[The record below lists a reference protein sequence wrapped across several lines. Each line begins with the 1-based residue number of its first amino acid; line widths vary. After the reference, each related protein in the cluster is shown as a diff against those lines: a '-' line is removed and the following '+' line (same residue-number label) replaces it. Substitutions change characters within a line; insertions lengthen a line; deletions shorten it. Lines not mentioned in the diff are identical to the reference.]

1 MVLDVNLVFV
11 RICETGGGYDTEA
24 AMRRLGLTAKIMILF
39 ALLGLAGALG
49 LASAL
54 RGFDEARRI
63 DAAAFSD
70 IRLAGSASLLS
81 SRIAAAALLSRVDA
95 DNSPEETAAMIGKL
109 DAAIDLVDAARAH
122 LISALPVTLRE
133 ANPTLDARIQTFI
146 AFQHGIVEIGQRV
159 SGKAALLEAGAAE
172 ARANVDEIVATTAA
186 LRDELARRAGETSLR
201 AGARAEAVRLRT
213 LLFAVCLP
221 LGGGLLALL
230 MLRSQL
236 TRPLRNLMDAI
247 RQAAASDCVVEVPH
261 QGRADEIGQLAR
273 VVRQF
278 SEVRAT
284 LVTRESE
291 ADDAR
296 RLEQLRNAE
305 LAGIADEFEARLGVL
320 LGEIGRASEV
330 LRMALQDA
338 AIRVHQIS
346 RSTETAAASVD
357 GAGIDARRSSEAAL
371 RLEFVVGQIN
381 AEVRRVSEMAT
392 EATREAA
399 GTHALVTRLS
409 ENAAQIRDV
418 VGIIDAVARQTNL
431 LALNATIEA
440 ARAGAHGRGFA
451 VVAAEVKTLANQASD
466 AAGRIV
472 SRIAQADEAL
482 SHAAEAV
489 SAIGVSVAAVEQTGT
504 EIATMVGSHVELLGS
519 LGETVARISDVTGTA
534 ALAMGEIAAANLQTV
549 GQADTGA
556 ASAQELDR
564 RINALQVEAAAF
576 VQRLRAA

>member
-1 MVLDVNLVFV
+1 MFV
-11 RICETGGGYDTEA
+11 CPCHMEGSYETEA
-24 AMRRLGLTAKIMILF
+24 AMRRLGLTAKIMIFF
-39 ALLGLAGALG
+39 ALLALAGALG

-81 SRIAAAALLSRVDA
+81 SRIAAAALLSRVDT
-95 DNSPEETAAMIGKL
+95 DSSPQEIEAMIGKL
-109 DAAIDLVDAARAH
+109 DAAIELVDAARAH
-122 LISALPVTLRE
+122 LMSALPASLRE
-133 ANPTLDARIQTFI
+133 ANPTLDARIRTFI
-146 AFQHGIVEIGQRV
+146 AFQHGIVDIGQRI
-159 SGKAALLEAGAAE
+159 SAKAALLEAGAIE
-172 ARANVDEIVATTAA
+172 ARTNVDEIVATTAA
-186 LRDELARRAGETSLR
+186 LRDELARRAGETSIR
-201 AGARAEAVRLRT
+201 AGARAEAVRMRT
-213 LLFAVCLP
+213 ILFAVFMP

-236 TRPLRNLMDAI
+236 TRPLRHLMEAI
-247 RQAAASDCVVEVPH
+247 RQAVASDRVIDVPH
-261 QGRADEIGQLAR
+261 RDRADEIGQLAR
-273 VVRQF
+273 VVRQL
-278 SEVRAT
+278 SEIRAT

-320 LGEIGRASEV
+320 LGEIGRSSEV
-330 LRMALQDA
+330 LRMALQDSA
-338 AIRVHQIS
+338 VRVHQIS

-357 GAGIDARRSSEAAL
+357 GAGVDARRSSEAAM
-371 RLEFVVGQIN
+371 RLDFVVSQIN
-381 AEVRRVSEMAT
+381 TEVRRVSEMAT

-399 GTHALVTRLS
+399 GTHALVTRLT

-440 ARAGAHGRGFA
+440 ARAGVHGRGFA

-482 SHAAEAV
+482 SHAADAV
-489 SAIGVSVAAVEQTGT
+489 SAIGASVAAVEQTGT

-534 ALAMGEIAAANLQTV
+534 AMAMGEIAAANLQTV

-556 ASAQELDR
+556 ASARELDQ
-564 RINALQVEAAAF
+564 RINALQAEAEAF
-576 VQRLRAA
+576 VRRLRAA

>member
-1 MVLDVNLVFV
+1 
-11 RICETGGGYDTEA
+11 
-24 AMRRLGLTAKIMILF
+24 MRRLGLTAKIMVFF

-70 IRLAGSASLLS
+70 IRLAGSTSLLS
-81 SRIAAAALLSRVDA
+81 SRIAAAALLSRVDT
-95 DNSPEETAAMIGKL
+95 DSSPQEIETMIGKL
-109 DAAIDLVDAARAH
+109 DAAIEQVDAARAH
-122 LISALPVTLRE
+122 LISALPANLRDT
-133 ANPTLDARIQTFI
+133 NPTLDARIKTFI
-146 AFQHGIVEIGQRV
+146 AFQHGIVDIGQRI
-159 SGKAALLEAGAAE
+159 SAKAALLEAGAAE
-172 ARANVDEIVATTAA
+172 ARANVDEIVATTAV
-186 LRDELARRAGETSLR
+186 LRDHLAKRASDASLR
-201 AGARAEAVRLRT
+201 AGARAEAVRFRT
-213 LLFAVCLP
+213 ILFAILLP
-221 LGGGLLALL
+221 LGGGLLGLL

-236 TRPLRNLMDAI
+236 TRPLRNLMQAI
-247 RQAAASDCVVEVPH
+247 GQAVASDRVIDVPH
-261 QGRADEIGQLAR
+261 RDRADEIGQLAR
-273 VVRQF
+273 VVRQL

-284 LVTRESE
+284 LVTHESE

-296 RLEQLRNAE
+296 RLEQRRNAE
-305 LAGIADEFEARLGVL
+305 LAGIADEFEARLGLL
-320 LGEIGRASEV
+320 LGEIGRSSEV

-338 AIRVHQIS
+338 AVRVHQIS

-357 GAGIDARRSSEAAL
+357 GAGVDARRSSEAAL
-371 RLEFVVGQIN
+371 RLDFVVSQIN
-381 AEVRRVSEMAT
+381 REVRRVSEMAT

-440 ARAGAHGRGFA
+440 ARAGVHGRGFA

-482 SHAAEAV
+482 SHAADAV
-489 SAIGVSVAAVEQTGT
+489 SAIGASVAAVEQTGT
-504 EIATMVGSHVELLGS
+504 EIAAMVGSHVELLGS

-556 ASAQELDR
+556 ASARELDG
-564 RINALQVEAAAF
+564 RINALQGEAEAF
-576 VQRLRAA
+576 VRRLRAA

>member
-1 MVLDVNLVFV
+1 MDG
-11 RICETGGGYDTEA
+11 EYETEA
-24 AMRRLGLTAKIMILF
+24 AMRRLGLTAKIMIFF
-39 ALLGLAGALG
+39 ALLALAGALG

-81 SRIAAAALLSRVDA
+81 SRIAAAALLSRVDM
-95 DNSPEETAAMIGKL
+95 DSSPQEIEAMVGKL
-109 DAAIDLVDAARAH
+109 DAAIELVDAARAH
-122 LISALPVTLRE
+122 LISALPASLRE
-133 ANPTLDARIQTFI
+133 ANPTLDARIKTFI
-146 AFQHGIVEIGQRV
+146 AFQHGIVDIGQRV
-159 SGKAALLEAGAAE
+159 SAKAALLEAGAAE
-172 ARANVDEIVATTAA
+172 ARINVDEIVATTAA
-186 LRDELARRAGETSLR
+186 LRDKLAKRAGEASIR
-201 AGARAEAVRLRT
+201 AGARAEAVRFRT
-213 LLFAVCLP
+213 ILLAIFLP
-221 LGGGLLALL
+221 LAGGLLALL

-236 TRPLRNLMDAI
+236 TRPLRNLMAAI
-247 RQAAASDCVVEVPH
+247 QQAVASDRIIEVPH
-261 QGRADEIGQLAR
+261 RERADEIGQLAR
-273 VVRQF
+273 VVRQL
-278 SEVRAT
+278 SEIRAT

-305 LAGIADEFEARLGVL
+305 LAGIADEFEARLGAL
-320 LGEIGRASEV
+320 LGEIGLASET
-330 LRMALQDA
+330 LRMALQDSA
-338 AIRVHQIS
+338 VRVHQIS

-371 RLEFVVGQIN
+371 RLDFVLGQIN
-381 AEVRRVSEMAT
+381 REVRRVSEMAT

-399 GTHALVTRLS
+399 GTHALVTSLT

-472 SRIAQADEAL
+472 RRIALADEAL

-489 SAIGVSVAAVEQTGT
+489 SAIGASVAAVEQTGT
-504 EIATMVGSHVELLGS
+504 EIATIVGSHVELLGS

-534 ALAMGEIAAANLQTV
+534 ALAMGEIATANLQTV

-564 RINALQVEAAAF
+564 QIDALQAEAEAF
-576 VQRLRAA
+576 VRRLRAA

>member
-1 MVLDVNLVFV
+1 MFV
-11 RICETGGGYDTEA
+11 RLCHMDGEYETEA
-24 AMRRLGLTAKIMILF
+24 AMRRLGLTAKIMIFF
-39 ALLGLAGALG
+39 ALLALAGALG

-81 SRIAAAALLSRVDA
+81 SRIAAAALLSRVDM
-95 DNSPEETAAMIGKL
+95 DSSPQEIEAMVGKL
-109 DAAIDLVDAARAH
+109 DAAIELVDAARAH
-122 LISALPVTLRE
+122 LISALPASLRE
-133 ANPTLDARIQTFI
+133 ANPTLDARIKTFI
-146 AFQHGIVEIGQRV
+146 AFQHGIVDIGQRV
-159 SGKAALLEAGAAE
+159 SAKAALLEAGAAE
-172 ARANVDEIVATTAA
+172 ARINVDEIVATTAA
-186 LRDELARRAGETSLR
+186 LRDKLAKRAGEASIR
-201 AGARAEAVRLRT
+201 AGARAEAVRFRT
-213 LLFAVCLP
+213 ILLAIFLP
-221 LGGGLLALL
+221 LAGGLLALL

-236 TRPLRNLMDAI
+236 TRPLRNLMAAI
-247 RQAAASDCVVEVPH
+247 QQAVASDRIIEVPH
-261 QGRADEIGQLAR
+261 RERADEIGQLAR
-273 VVRQF
+273 VVRQL
-278 SEVRAT
+278 SEIRAT

-305 LAGIADEFEARLGVL
+305 LAGIADEFEARLGAL
-320 LGEIGRASEV
+320 LGEIGLASET
-330 LRMALQDA
+330 LRMALQDSA
-338 AIRVHQIS
+338 VRVHQIS

-371 RLEFVVGQIN
+371 RLDFVLGQIN
-381 AEVRRVSEMAT
+381 REVRRVSEMAT

-399 GTHALVTRLS
+399 GTHALVTSLT

-472 SRIAQADEAL
+472 RRIALADEAL

-489 SAIGVSVAAVEQTGT
+489 SAIGASVAAVEQTGT
-504 EIATMVGSHVELLGS
+504 EIATIVGSHVELLGS

-534 ALAMGEIAAANLQTV
+534 ALAMGEIATANLQTV

-564 RINALQVEAAAF
+564 QIDALQAEAEAF
-576 VQRLRAA
+576 VRRLRAA

>member
-1 MVLDVNLVFV
+1 MD
-11 RICETGGGYDTEA
+11 GGYETEA
-24 AMRRLGLTAKIMILF
+24 TMRRLGLTAKIMVFF

-70 IRLAGSASLLS
+70 IRLAGSTSLLS
-81 SRIAAAALLSRVDA
+81 SRIAAAALLSRVDT
-95 DNSPEETAAMIGKL
+95 DSSPQEIETMIGKL
-109 DAAIDLVDAARAH
+109 DAAIEQVDAARAH
-122 LISALPVTLRE
+122 LISALPANLRDT
-133 ANPTLDARIQTFI
+133 NPTLDARIKTFI
-146 AFQHGIVEIGQRV
+146 AFQHGIVDIGQRI
-159 SGKAALLEAGAAE
+159 SAKAALLEAGAAE
-172 ARANVDEIVATTAA
+172 ARANVDEIVATTAV
-186 LRDELARRAGETSLR
+186 LRDHLAKRASDASLR
-201 AGARAEAVRLRT
+201 AGARAEAVRFRT
-213 LLFAVCLP
+213 ILFAILLP
-221 LGGGLLALL
+221 LGGGLLGLL

-236 TRPLRNLMDAI
+236 TRPLRNLMQAI
-247 RQAAASDCVVEVPH
+247 GQAVASDRVIDVPH
-261 QGRADEIGQLAR
+261 RDRADEIGQLAR
-273 VVRQF
+273 VVRQL

-284 LVTRESE
+284 LVTHESE

-296 RLEQLRNAE
+296 RLEQRRNAE
-305 LAGIADEFEARLGVL
+305 LAGIADEFEARLGLL
-320 LGEIGRASEV
+320 LGEIGRSSEV

-338 AIRVHQIS
+338 AVRVHQIS

-357 GAGIDARRSSEAAL
+357 GAGVDARRSSEAAL
-371 RLEFVVGQIN
+371 RLDFVVSQIN
-381 AEVRRVSEMAT
+381 REVRRVSEMAT

-440 ARAGAHGRGFA
+440 ARAGVHGRGFA

-482 SHAAEAV
+482 SHAADAV
-489 SAIGVSVAAVEQTGT
+489 SAIGASVAAVEQTGT
-504 EIATMVGSHVELLGS
+504 EIAAMVGSHVELLGS

-556 ASAQELDR
+556 ASARELDG
-564 RINALQVEAAAF
+564 RINALQGEAEAF
-576 VQRLRAA
+576 VRRLRAA

>member
-1 MVLDVNLVFV
+1 MPVVNLAFARV
-11 RICETGGGYDTEA
+11 CEMDDGYETEA
-24 AMRRLGLTAKIMILF
+24 TMRRLGLTAKIMVFF

-81 SRIAAAALLSRVDA
+81 SRIAAAALLSRVDTDSA
-95 DNSPEETAAMIGKL
+95 PQEIEAMIGKL
-109 DAAIDLVDAARAH
+109 DAAIELVDAARAH
-122 LISALPVTLRE
+122 LISALPASLRE
-133 ANPTLDARIQTFI
+133 ANSTLDARIKTFI
-146 AFQHGIVEIGQRV
+146 AFQHGIVDIGQRI
-159 SGKAALLEAGAAE
+159 SAKAALLEAGAAE
-172 ARANVDEIVATTAA
+172 ARVNVDEIVATTAA
-186 LRDELARRAGETSLR
+186 LRDELAKRAGEASMR
-201 AGARAEAVRLRT
+201 AGARAEAVRFRT
-213 LLFAVCLP
+213 ILFAVLLP
-221 LGGGLLALL
+221 LAGGLLALL

-236 TRPLRNLMDAI
+236 TRPLRNLMQAI
-247 RQAAASDCVVEVPH
+247 GQAVASDRVIDVPH
-261 QGRADEIGQLAR
+261 RDRADEIGQLAR
-273 VVRQF
+273 VVRQL

-291 ADDAR
+291 AHDAR
-296 RLEQLRNAE
+296 RLEQRRNAE
-305 LAGIADEFEARLGVL
+305 LAGIADEFEARLGLL
-320 LGEIGRASEV
+320 LGEIGRSSEV

-338 AIRVHQIS
+338 AVRVHQIS

-357 GAGIDARRSSEAAL
+357 GAGVDARRSSEAAM
-371 RLEFVVGQIN
+371 RLDFVVSQIN

-440 ARAGAHGRGFA
+440 ARAGVHGRGFA

-472 SRIAQADEAL
+472 SRITQADEAL
-482 SHAAEAV
+482 SHAADAV
-489 SAIGVSVAAVEQTGT
+489 SAIGASVAAVEQTGT

-556 ASAQELDR
+556 ASARELDG
-564 RINALQVEAAAF
+564 RINALQAEAEAF
-576 VQRLRAA
+576 VRRLRAA

>member
-1 MVLDVNLVFV
+1 MFV
-11 RICETGGGYDTEA
+11 CPCHMEGSYETEA
-24 AMRRLGLTAKIMILF
+24 AMRRLGLTAKIMIFF
-39 ALLGLAGALG
+39 ALLALAGALG
-49 LASAL
+49 LVSAL

-70 IRLAGSASLLS
+70 IGLAGSASLLS
-81 SRIAAAALLSRVDA
+81 SRIAAAALLSRVDT
-95 DNSPEETAAMIGKL
+95 DSSPQEIEAMIGKL
-109 DAAIDLVDAARAH
+109 DAAIELVDAARAH
-122 LISALPVTLRE
+122 LMSALPASLRE
-133 ANPTLDARIQTFI
+133 ANPTLDARIRTFI
-146 AFQHGIVEIGQRV
+146 AFQHGIVDIGQRI
-159 SGKAALLEAGAAE
+159 SAKAALLEAGAIE
-172 ARANVDEIVATTAA
+172 ARTNVDEIVATTAA
-186 LRDELARRAGETSLR
+186 LRDELARRAGETSIR
-201 AGARAEAVRLRT
+201 AGARAEAVRMRT
-213 LLFAVCLP
+213 ILFAVFMP

-236 TRPLRNLMDAI
+236 TRPLRHLMEAI
-247 RQAAASDCVVEVPH
+247 RQAVASDRVIDVPH
-261 QGRADEIGQLAR
+261 RDRADEIGQLAR
-273 VVRQF
+273 VVRQL
-278 SEVRAT
+278 SEIRAT

-320 LGEIGRASEV
+320 LGEIGRSSEV
-330 LRMALQDA
+330 LRMALQDSA
-338 AIRVHQIS
+338 VRVHQIS

-357 GAGIDARRSSEAAL
+357 GAGVDARRSSEAAM
-371 RLEFVVGQIN
+371 RLDFVVSQIN
-381 AEVRRVSEMAT
+381 TEVRRVSEMAT

-399 GTHALVTRLS
+399 GTHALVTRLT

-440 ARAGAHGRGFA
+440 ARAGVHGRGFA

-482 SHAAEAV
+482 SHAADAV
-489 SAIGVSVAAVEQTGT
+489 SAIGASVAAVEQTGT

-534 ALAMGEIAAANLQTV
+534 AMAMGEIAAANLQTV

-556 ASAQELDR
+556 ASARELDQ
-564 RINALQVEAAAF
+564 RINALQAEAEAF
-576 VQRLRAA
+576 VRRLRAA